1 MTFRPFIGHM
11 RRPSLADFDYWRT
24 AMPKMK
30 THRGAAKRFKVTK
43 KGNLKYRK
51 SNRAHILTKKTTK
64 RKRQLR
70 AAAYLADADTPRIKR
85 LIPYK

>member
-1 MTFRPFIGHM
+1 
-11 RRPSLADFDYWRT
+11 
-24 AMPKMK
+24 MPKMK

-43 KGNLKYRK
+43 NGKLKYRK

-70 AAAYLADADTPRIKR
+70 GAAYLAAADTPRIKR
-85 LIPYK
+85 LIPFK